1 MQPTSID
8 VPESVSARGLV
19 RLMGE
24 VRIPAQ
30 LSVADLRVFP
40 QREVEVGFAC
50 RTSGMRRHHF
60 TGPLLVEVA
69 RAAGPIFDP
78 SERKDRLRFLISVLG
93 RDGHHTVLSWGEI
106 DPEFGDTQVLLGLRM
121 DGRDLDEQGPHLV
134 VPGDRSGGRYISRIV
149 EIRIC
154 ADARLWSAAG

>member
-1 MQPTSID
+1 
-8 VPESVSARGLV
+8 
-19 RLMGE
+19 
-24 VRIPAQ
+24 
-30 LSVADLRVFP
+30 
-40 QREVEVGFAC
+40 
-50 RTSGMRRHHF
+50 
-60 TGPLLVEVA
+60 
-69 RAAGPIFDP
+69 
-78 SERKDRLRFLISVLG
+78 VLG

-106 DPEFGDTQVLLGLRM
+106 DPELGDTQVLLGLQM